1 MGLPVKTGL
10 DSCPDR
16 TKTGFSTIRK
26 TDVSRIVA
34 TFRAPP
40 AVRLYRIGQAERG
53 RRVYMRSVAV
63 MLTKATFVLFRR
75 AKIRLTLV
83 QVSSLKASSREE
95 NERITYPLTMAEIES
110 QQVYLILIIWALPFS
125 PGMPPASACRVVCAW
140 LGWAHRLKGVY
151 NRGLRTGWATG
162 FVGLRRCPGYPVGC
176 AGRYL

>member
-1 MGLPVKTGL
+1 MGLPVKTGR
-10 DSCPDR
+10 DFCPDR

-53 RRVYMRSVAV
+53 RRVYTRSVAV
-63 MLTKATFVLFRR
+63 ISTKATLVLFRL
-75 AKIRLTLV
+75 AKMRFTFI

-95 NERITYPLTMAEIES
+95 NERTTYPLTMAEIES

-125 PGMPPASACRVVCAW
+125 PAAPPASACCVLGLAW
-140 LGWAHRLKGVY
+140 LGLAVIIG
-151 NRGLRTGWATG
+151 
-162 FVGLRRCPGYPVGC
+162 
-176 AGRYL
+176 

>member
-1 MGLPVKTGL
+1 MGLPVKTGR

-26 TDVSRIVA
+26 TDVLRIVA

-40 AVRLYRIGQAERG
+40 AVRPYRIGQAERG

-110 QQVYLILIIWALPFS
+110 QQVYRILIIWAFPFS
-125 PGMPPASACRVVCAW
+125 PGMSPASACRVVCAG
-140 LGWAHRLKGVY
+140 LGWAHRLKGV
-151 NRGLRTGWATG
+151 NSRGLRTE
-162 FVGLRRCPGYPVGC
+162 
-176 AGRYL
+176 